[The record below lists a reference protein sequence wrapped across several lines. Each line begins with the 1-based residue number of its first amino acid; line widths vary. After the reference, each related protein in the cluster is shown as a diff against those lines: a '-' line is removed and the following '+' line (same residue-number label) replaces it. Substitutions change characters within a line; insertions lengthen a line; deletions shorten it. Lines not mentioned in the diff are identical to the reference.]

1 MLFGGTLSARRTGS
15 RADGADEFLGIH
27 LDQRLP
33 TSAHG
38 SSLLA
43 IERLAALGVRPGRY
57 SGVEQACTAPTAM
70 AATLEPTS
78 CEVRRDGSLVMTSE
92 ASGAVTTFTWMLDR
106 WRWSPQSGVTV
117 EAAPRRLGAI
127 IVIEFLAREGTTS
140 RAAGRCYLADATP
153 SGEPSDT
160 SQSAARR

>member
-1 MLFGGTLSARRTGS
+1 MLFAGSLSARRTCS

-57 SGVEQACTAPTAM
+57 CGVEQACTAPAGM
-70 AATLEPTS
+70 AAALEPTS
-78 CEVRRDGSLVMTSE
+78 CEVSRDGSLALTSA
-92 ASGAVTTFTWMLDR
+92 ASGEVTTFAWIMDR
-106 WRWSPQSGVTV
+106 WRWSPQSGVSV
-117 EAAPRRLGAI
+117 EALPHRLGAI
-127 IVIEFLAREGTTS
+127 LVIDFVACEGRAS
-140 RAAGRCYLADATP
+140 RPAGRCYLGDARP
-153 SGEPSDT
+153 LGEPSDT
-160 SQSAARR
+160 SQSVARR